1 MELRAPAT
9 IAAIAVNFLQNVRSW
24 VLLPAEV
31 SFRWSADGLTWST
44 PMAATHDAPAN
55 REGVVVHTFAANVAS
70 PAAVRFI
77 RVSARAGGVLPIG
90 HPGAGQPAW
99 LFADEVIVRAR
110 RAGQ

>member
-1 MELRAPAT
+1 MELRAPS
-9 IAAIAVNFLQNVRSW
+9 AIAGIGVNFLQNVRSW
-24 VLLPAEV
+24 ILLPAEV
-31 SFRWSADGLTWST
+31 TFRWSADGLTWST
-44 PMAATHDAPAN
+44 PMTATHDVPVN
-55 REGVVVHTFAANVAS
+55 REGVVVHTFAVDLAS
-70 PAAVRFI
+70 PTAVRFI